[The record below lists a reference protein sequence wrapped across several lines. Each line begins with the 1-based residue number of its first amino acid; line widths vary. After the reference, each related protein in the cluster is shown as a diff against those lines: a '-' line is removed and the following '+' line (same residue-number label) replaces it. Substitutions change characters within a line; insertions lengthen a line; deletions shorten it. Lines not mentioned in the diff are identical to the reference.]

1 MSFLIIKVHLLGVTR
16 GVTYSRNV
24 ANFIS
29 LTKQPFFR
37 NYYGAHNPFAL
48 YILNFGQL
56 WNDVNATDFKF
67 FNMQD
72 FANLL

>member
-1 MSFLIIKVHLLGVTR
+1 MSFLIIKDHLLGVTR

-24 ANFIS
+24 ANLIS

-37 NYYGAHNPFAL
+37 NYYGARNPFAL
-48 YILNFGQL
+48 SIHNFGQL
-56 WNDVNATDFKF
+56 WNDVKRTDFKF